1 MAEKKVFLGMDLT
14 EEGYDIASYDCI
26 KNEPRE
32 QVEHNRAIPD
42 SYDSM
47 VMTVG
52 SMDFAKWE
60 QTKAFMKKNKISEDK
75 VRVVTHLHAFLAFLT
90 HQELGIWNHN
100 VGLFEYKK
108 EGLWYHQIDI
118 NKSKSP
124 IRVHFTTTSFA
135 HVLGPDSFYQDSETV
150 DKEFVHIV
158 RQVMTRG
165 VISAV
170 YLTGEGFRRD
180 WLKESI
186 DVLCASRRVFI
197 GQDLFAKGACY
208 LAKQDWE
215 ESDSESIAISGEG
228 FIDYEIGV
236 MADRKGKEEFVPIV
250 TWGREWYLTKGSLD
264 VILKKGTKLDIIYRN
279 CQGQTVERE
288 VLDLSFLPK
297 RPDGTNRIRI
307 AVDFTGSTQGGINV
321 TDLGFGELFPTTHQI
336 FRKEFMLE

>member
-1 MAEKKVFLGMDLT
+1 MAEKKIFLGLDLS
-14 EEGYDIASYDCI
+14 EEGYDIASYDFI
-26 KNEPRE
+26 KNEPGE

-52 SMDFAKWE
+52 NMDYAKWE
-60 QTKAFMKKNKISEDK
+60 QTKAFMKKNNIPEDK

-108 EGLWYHQIDI
+108 EGLLYHQIDI

-186 DVLCASRRVFI
+186 DVLCASRRVFM

-215 ESDSESIAISGEG
+215 ASDSESIAISGEG

-236 MADRKGKEEFVPIV
+236 MADIKEKEEFVPIV

-264 VILKKGTKLDIIYRN
+264 VILRKGTKLDIIYRN
-279 CQGQTVERE
+279 YQGQTVERE

-297 RPDGTNRIRI
+297 RPDGTNRVRI
-307 AVDFTGSTQGGINV
+307 AVDFTGSTQGGITV

-336 FRKEFMLE
+336 YRKEFMLD